1 MNEYMIQAMKIA
13 DQWNDMTPEQQL
25 KFCQVCV
32 YKAIRRGRTLKP
44 LYDLEDAVQET
55 YVKVLQRLQDVDKLA
70 RNIER
75 RTNQGF
81 GDSLP
86 AIVTRAANAT
96 MEGIAYRHAKD
107 SKATSRTI
115 TSQDG
120 DEIDVLD
127 TVAATDNTER
137 SATVR
142 VILKDFYNSLDERN
156 KTIFSGMVKRLTERE
171 IAPSVGISHVAV
183 HNRMVKI
190 WAELAALL

>member
-70 RNIER
+70 KNIER
-75 RTNQGF
+75 RASKGF
-81 GDSLP
+81 TDSLP
-86 AIVTRAANAT
+86 AIVTRAANST
-96 MEGIAYRHAKD
+96 MQCIAYRHTKD
-107 SKATSRTI
+107 SKATSQT
-115 TSQDG
+115 TTADG
-120 DEIDVLD
+120 ETLDLLD
-127 TVAATDNTER
+127 TVAATDDTER
-137 SATVR
+137 SAIVMVTLR
-142 VILKDFYNSLDERN
+142 DFYNSLDG
-156 KTIFSGMVKRLTERE
+156 KGKIIFGGMVKRLTERE
-171 IAPSVGISHVAV
+171 IAPSVGISSIAV

-190 WAELAALL
+190 RAELAALL